1 VTHLIRPAQTRRGFL
16 PEPDPLVSFPEGSPL
31 SALDAIGETLPV
43 ALEADGFRE
52 YAASLEIPAWP
63 VGWGAEGHLPKLRL
77 YYLRL
82 AFLVSGYVHQLNQPR
97 VGLVPRNLAVPLVRA
112 CRLLGRPPILSYDG
126 YALCNWR
133 RLDPHGPIAL
143 GNIDTLQNFV
153 RLYDEHWFILT
164 HVDIE
169 ARAGAILREVRRI
182 AAWPGSPDADLLGRS
197 LGRIAGV
204 VRAQTR
210 VLRRIPEAMDPDLYY
225 RTFRPYIGPFEG
237 IVYEGVSEQPRHLRG
252 ETGAQS
258 TIMPLLVSLM
268 KIPHRESPLIDHLR
282 DMRRYMPVEHRR
294 LLRVVDAM
302 PSLRGLTHKRSF
314 NAVLEAMAE
323 FREIHYGWA
332 QRYISQQ
339 VGDPLGTGGPP
350 YRQWLRQLI
359 RETLA
364 HRIR

>member
-1 VTHLIRPAQTRRGFL
+1 MTPLIRPARTRRGFL
-16 PEPDPLVSFPEGSPL
+16 PDPDPLVVFPEGSPL
-31 SALDAIGETLPV
+31 SALDAIGETLPL
-43 ALEADGFRE
+43 ALEAAGFRE
-52 YAASLEIPAWP
+52 YAAALEIPAWP
-63 VGWGAEGHLPKLRL
+63 VGWGAKDHLPELRL

-82 AFLVSGYVHQLNQPR
+82 AFLVSGYVHQLNQPK

-112 CRLLGRPPILSYDG
+112 CGWLGRPPILS
-126 YALCNWR
+126 
-133 RLDPHGPIAL
+133 
-143 GNIDTLQNFV
+143 
-153 RLYDEHWFILT
+153 
-164 HVDIE
+164 
-169 ARAGAILREVRRI
+169 EVRRI
-182 AAWPGSPDADLLGRS
+182 AAWPGPLDADLPGRS
-197 LGRIAGV
+197 LGRIASV

-225 RTFRPYIGPFEG
+225 RTFRPYIGSFEG

-268 KIPHRESPLIDHLR
+268 KIPHRESPLIDHLH
-282 DMRRYMPVEHRR
+282 DMRRYMPVEHGR
-294 LLRVVDAM
+294 LLRAVDAM
-302 PSLRGLTHKRSF
+302 PSLRGLTHKRPF

-323 FREIHYGWA
+323 FREVHYGWA
-332 QRYISQQ
+332 QRYITQR
-339 VGDPLGTGGPP
+339 VADPRGTGGTP